1 MSSAGDPLG
10 SGLVASLAQPGG
22 NVTGLSLMAP
32 DLGGK
37 RMELLKEVV
46 PKISRV
52 AVLWNRLNPYSAN
65 SFKEAQF
72 AAQQMDVNIQ
82 SFGVK
87 GPDELDSAFEA
98 IVSQHPDALIAIED
112 PLTVDQRQRIVDF
125 VNGHRL
131 PAIYGLRE
139 FVDAGGLIAYG
150 ASLSDLFRRSASY
163 VDKILKGAN
172 PADLPVEQ
180 PTKFELLIN
189 LKAAK
194 LIDVQ
199 IPVPMLARAD
209 EDIE

>member
-22 NVTGLSLMAP
+22 NVTGRSLMAP

-87 GPDELDSAFEA
+87 RPDELDSAFEA

-131 PAIYGLRE
+131 PAIMGCE
-139 FVDAGGLIAYG
+139 S
-150 ASLSDLFRRSASY
+150 SLMPEAL
-163 VDKILKGAN
+163 
-172 PADLPVEQ
+172 
-180 PTKFELLIN
+180 
-189 LKAAK
+189 
-194 LIDVQ
+194 
-199 IPVPMLARAD
+199 
-209 EDIE
+209 